1 MPKLIKD
8 NQIIEDNWLIV
19 DADFDG
25 NLPEQEVIV
34 PLSYWTEN
42 KESLASRANVGVW
55 LDSSEEP
62 GVLAPDLA
70 SLPVI
75 AINFPKFADGRGYS
89 YARLLRERFNYEGEI
104 RAIGDVLQD
113 QLFYMKRCGFN
124 AFAVRADRDIE
135 QALSGLSD
143 FSNSY
148 QAGCDNPIPQ
158 FRRR

>member
-8 NQIIEDNWLIV
+8 NQIIEDSWQIIE
-19 DADFDG
+19 ADFDG
-25 NLPEQEVIV
+25 DLPEKNVIV
-34 PLSYWTEN
+34 PLNYWISN
-42 KESLASRANVGVW
+42 KDALASKTNVGVW
-55 LDSSEEP
+55 LDSHEEP
-62 GVLAPDLA
+62 NSLSSDLK
-70 SLPVI
+70 SLPVV

-89 YARLLRERFNYEGEI
+89 YARLLRERFNYDGEI
-104 RAIGDVLQD
+104 RAIGDVFQD

-124 AFAVRADRDIE
+124 AFSIRADRDVE

>member
-8 NQIIEDNWLIV
+8 NQIIDDNWIVV
-19 DADFDG
+19 DADFEG
-25 NLPEQEVIV
+25 ALPEQPAIV
-34 PLSYWTEN
+34 PLSYWNQN
-42 KESLASRANVGVW
+42 KASLSARSDIGVW
-55 LDSSEEP
+55 LDSHEEP
-62 GVLAPDLA
+62 SHIASDLD
-70 SLPVI
+70 SIPVV

-89 YARLLRERFNYEGEI
+89 YARLLRERFNYKGEI
-104 RAIGDVLQD
+104 RAVGDVLQD

-135 QALSGLSD
+135 VALTGLNV

-148 QAGCDNPIPQ
+148 QAACDRNTPL